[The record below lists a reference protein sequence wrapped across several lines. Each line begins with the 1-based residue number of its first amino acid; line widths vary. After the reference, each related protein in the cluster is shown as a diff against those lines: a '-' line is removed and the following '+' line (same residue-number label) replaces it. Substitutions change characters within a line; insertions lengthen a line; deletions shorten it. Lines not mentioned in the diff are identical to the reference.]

1 MIFITVTLTQSPLM
15 DAPGLQE
22 AVTEQPILPLVD
34 NLLNFLNQMKYKFF
48 LDMAIHLLAA
58 DSGRPVILQC
68 FATLVYYCTQQSA
81 VI

>member
-34 NLLNFLNQMKYKFF
+34 DLLKFF
-48 LDMAIHLLAA
+48 LDVAFHLLAA